1 MNNIYSSFNNKSD
14 NNMSDNREYAAQPVQ
29 VPANISSPEKAIMLS
44 QEKNAELNAV
54 NNLSGG
60 RGRTYRKS
68 IYYMRR
74 ASSKKVRKH
83 SRKLKNRS
91 KKNRHSSRRQNISHR
106 KVYSGGEGE
115 GDGQQP
121 GVIVVPQATST
132 CSSGVNC
139 PGAQNAELIS
149 ISNQTKANAVNDK
162 YAGGGR
168 GRGKGK
174 GRKTRRG

>member
-1 MNNIYSSFNNKSD
+1 
-14 NNMSDNREYAAQPVQ
+14 MSDNSEYAAQPVQ

-91 KKNRHSSRRQNISHR
+91 KKSRHSSRRQNISRR
-106 KVYSGGEGE
+106 KIYSGGEGE
-115 GDGQQP
+115 NAEGEPQSG
-121 GVIVVPQATST
+121 GIVVPQATTT
-132 CSSGVNC
+132 CSGGANC

-168 GRGKGK
+168 GKGKGR

>member
-1 MNNIYSSFNNKSD
+1 
-14 NNMSDNREYAAQPVQ
+14 MSDNSEYAPQAVQ

-115 GDGQQP
+115 GEDGR
-121 GVIVVPQATST
+121 IVVPQATST

>member
-1 MNNIYSSFNNKSD
+1 MSD
-14 NNMSDNREYAAQPVQ
+14 SNMSDNNEYAAQPVQ
-29 VPANISSPEKAIMLS
+29 VPANLASPEKAIMLS

-91 KKNRHSSRRQNISHR
+91 KKSRHSSRRHR

-115 GDGQQP
+115 EQQQQQP
-121 GVIVVPQATST
+121 GEIVVPQATTT
-132 CSSGVNC
+132 CSSGANC
-139 PGAQNAELIS
+139 PGMQNAELIS
-149 ISNQTKANAVNDK
+149 ISNQGKANAVNDN

-168 GRGKGK
+168 GKGRGKGK
-174 GRKTRRG
+174 GRGRKTRRG

>member
-1 MNNIYSSFNNKSD
+1 
-14 NNMSDNREYAAQPVQ
+14 MSDNSEYAAQPVQ

-91 KKNRHSSRRQNISHR
+91 NKSRHSSRHQNKGIR
-106 KVYSGGEGE
+106 KIYYGGEGE
-115 GDGQQP
+115 SDGQT
-121 GVIVVPQATST
+121 GGIVVPQATTT
-132 CSSGVNC
+132 CSSGANC

-168 GRGKGK
+168 GKGRGK